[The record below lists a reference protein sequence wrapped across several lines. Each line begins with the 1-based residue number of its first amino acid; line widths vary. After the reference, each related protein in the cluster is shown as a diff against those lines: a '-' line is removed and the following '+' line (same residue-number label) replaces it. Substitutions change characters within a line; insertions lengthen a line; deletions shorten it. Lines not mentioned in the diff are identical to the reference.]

1 MAIIEINHVVKSYG
15 SCQVLKGIDLS
26 LEKGKIIGLMGPN
39 GSGKTSL
46 LKILGGY
53 DSYYEGDVRIDGQ
66 TPGPHSRSLVSY
78 LPDRPSIPL
87 HWTPSQAISTY
98 KAFFKDF
105 NEEKAYGM
113 LEGLDMDP
121 SQKVG
126 KMSKGMQEKIAIVM
140 AMARDAQI
148 YLLDEPISG
157 VDPAARKVIL
167 RVMIENYSPDA
178 LMILSTHQITDIEPL
193 IDDVIFLKRGEVV
206 LHGPADMIRAQEN
219 KSIKQIFEEVFQ

>member
-1 MAIIEINHVVKSYG
+1 
-15 SCQVLKGIDLS
+15 
-26 LEKGKIIGLMGPN
+26 
-39 GSGKTSL
+39 
-46 LKILGGY
+46 
-53 DSYYEGDVRIDGQ
+53 
-66 TPGPHSRSLVSY
+66 
-78 LPDRPSIPL
+78 
-87 HWTPSQAISTY
+87 
-98 KAFFKDF
+98 
-105 NEEKAYGM
+105 M

-121 SQKVG
+121 SQKLG

-140 AMARDAQI
+140 AMAREAQI

-178 LMILSTHQITDIEPL
+178 LMILSTHQIADIEPL
-193 IDDVIFLKRGEVV
+193 IDDVIFLKRGEVA